1 MATSNTILGPVS
13 LAPRGEYDPAA
24 QYTYLDLVRYN
35 GSGYLV
41 LRSIQGV
48 TPVDGADYM
57 LITERGGIGAT
68 GETGPQG
75 EQGIQ
80 GVQGEKG
87 ETGNPGS
94 SIAGIER
101 TVGTGAPGTRDTYTI
116 TLTDGSTS
124 SFEVYNGAD
133 GIGAGDMTAAI
144 YDPQGKAQDIF
155 KYVDDHTQPDA
166 VTVPGGGEIE
176 MEESLGEGPHTF
188 EFTPEEDGSA
198 VQASQVGYESTESG
212 LEAETVQAALD
223 QLSTIKADVGR
234 VSNGNLLDNWYFPD
248 PINQRGQTE
257 YTGSGYTIDRW
268 RSTNENLS
276 TIILSDGIQLLTP
289 ANASGS
295 GYFRHYF
302 ENPLPPGIY
311 TYSALVRGTGSGF
324 MNVTDEPAGS
334 FFGPNAVIANPGEAW
349 TLTTGTFLS
358 TDTTKIRIAYF
369 RCNAG
374 SSFDIKA
381 AKLELGPVQTLAH
394 QDADGNWVLN
404 DPPPNKALEL
414 AKCQR
419 YQVDTNTEQSPFAL
433 TAVSTNMLFGSIV
446 FATSMRIKPAV
457 NGLTLRKIKDGQLTQ
472 VTGFA
477 LQGTTDGIFAIT
489 KIAPSTL
496 IAGEMY
502 QIMASF
508 DANL

>member
-1 MATSNTILGPVS
+1 MSTTLYPGIAFSPQALLTDNIGASDTIIPVS
-13 LAPRGEYDPAA
+13 DVSCFPEGPNLA
-24 QYTYLDLVRYN
+24 T
-35 GSGYLV
+35 
-41 LRSIQGV
+41 
-48 TPVDGADYM
+48 
-57 LITERGGIGAT
+57 IGTDET
-68 GETGPQG
+68 GETIFYAAKTANALSGCQRGVEGEARTWTAGESIGRNFTAKDHNDLINFLGQKQDKLNGKSGQVVGFDAKGQAVPQDPP
-75 EQGIQ
+75 
-80 GVQGEKG
+80 VPP
-87 ETGNPGS
+87 N
-94 SIAGIER
+94 
-101 TVGTGAPGTRDTYTI
+101 V
-116 TLTDGSTS
+116 
-124 SFEVYNGAD
+124 V
-133 GIGAGDMTAAI
+133 TA
-144 YDPQGKAQDIF
+144 
-155 KYVDDHTQPDA
+155 
-166 VTVPGGGEIE
+166 PGGGEIE